1 MADEK
6 QMSAV
11 RFFCR
16 KTASSKGSHDWS
28 DLVQQVSYFDFG
40 HIQKDAVL
48 VQAVARLVR
57 KEFPNGEKWDKIVN
71 APGGHERILTIIRSG
86 LAALL
91 NSGAGECIDEHRFLN
106 RNRGA

>member
-16 KTASSKGSHDWS
+16 NTASTKATHDWS

-40 HIQKDAVL
+40 HIQKDMAL
-48 VQAVARLVR
+48 VQSVARLVR
-57 KEFPNGEKWDKIVN
+57 KEFPNGEKWHRIVN
-71 APGGHERILTIIRSG
+71 APGAHENILSTIRSG
-86 LAALL
+86 LASQLKTEPV
-91 NSGAGECIDEHRFLN
+91 GA
-106 RNRGA
+106 

>member
-16 KTASSKGSHDWS
+16 KTASNKGRTIHDWS
-28 DLVQQVSYFDFG
+28 DLVQQVSYFDYG
-40 HIQKDAVL
+40 HIQKDEPL
-48 VQAVARLVR
+48 IQTVAKQVR
-57 KEFPNGEKWDKIVN
+57 REYPNAEKWDKIVN
-71 APGGHERILTIIRSG
+71 APGAHENILSIIRSG

-91 NSGAGECIDEHRFLN
+91 KVEPVSA
-106 RNRGA
+106 

>member
-16 KTASSKGSHDWS
+16 KTASSKGNHDWS

-40 HIQKDAVL
+40 HIQKDAVAGSSRRSAGTKRIP
-48 VQAVARLVR
+48 QRREMGQDRQCSRWAR
-57 KEFPNGEKWDKIVN
+57 ENSDHYSQWAG
-71 APGGHERILTIIRSG
+71 S
-86 LAALL
+86 LAK
-91 NSGAGECIDEHRFLN
+91 SGAGGCIDSVAA
-106 RNRGA
+106 RGA

>member
-16 KTASSKGSHDWS
+16 KTTSNKARNIHDWS

-40 HIQKDAVL
+40 HIQKDDTII
-48 VQAVARLVR
+48 QAVAKQVR

-71 APGGHERILTIIRSG
+71 APGAHEIILSTIRSG

-91 NSGAGECIDEHRFLN
+91 KTEPVGA
-106 RNRGA
+106 

>member
-16 KTASSKGSHDWS
+16 KKASSKGSPDWS

-40 HIQKDAVL
+40 HIQKAEAII
-48 VQAVARLVR
+48 QAVARLVR
-57 KEFPNGEKWDKIVN
+57 KEFPNGEQWDKFVN
-71 APGGHERILTIIRSG
+71 APGAHEKILTIIRNG

-91 NSGAGECIDEHRFLN
+91 QAEPVGA
-106 RNRGA
+106 

>member
-6 QMSAV
+6 QLSAV

-16 KTASSKGSHDWS
+16 ITATRKGNLIHDWS

-40 HIQKDAVL
+40 HIQKDGMII
-48 VQAVARLVR
+48 QTVAKQVR
-57 KEFPNGEKWDKIVN
+57 RGFPNGDKWGTIVN
-71 APGGHERILTIIRSG
+71 ALGAHENILSIIRSG

-91 NSGAGECIDEHRFLN
+91 KAEP
-106 RNRGA
+106 AAT

>member
-16 KTASSKGSHDWS
+16 KVASNKGRTIHDWS

-40 HIQKDAVL
+40 HIQKDEL
-48 VQAVARLVR
+48 LIQTVAKQVR
-57 KEFPNGEKWDKIVN
+57 REFPNGEKWDKIVN
-71 APGGHERILTIIRSG
+71 APGAHDIILSTIRSG

-91 NSGAGECIDEHRFLN
+91 KTEPASA
-106 RNRGA
+106 

>member
-1 MADEK
+1 MSDEK

-16 KTASSKGSHDWS
+16 KTVSNKGRTIHDWS

-40 HIQKDAVL
+40 HIQKDEL
-48 VQAVARLVR
+48 LTQTVAKQVR
-57 KEFPNGEKWDKIVN
+57 REFPNGEKWDKLVN
-71 APGGHERILTIIRSG
+71 ATGAHENILSIIRGG

-91 NSGAGECIDEHRFLN
+91 KSEPAS
-106 RNRGA
+106 A

>member
-6 QMSAV
+6 QLSAV

-16 KTASSKGSHDWS
+16 KTVANKGRTIHDWC

-40 HIQKDAVL
+40 HIQKDEMII
-48 VQAVARLVR
+48 QAVAKQVR
-57 KEFPNGEKWDKIVN
+57 REFPNGEKWDKIVN
-71 APGGHERILTIIRSG
+71 APGEHERILAIIRSG

-91 NSGAGECIDEHRFLN
+91 KVEPASA
-106 RNRGA
+106 

>member
-16 KTASSKGSHDWS
+16 KTVSSKAKINHDWS
-28 DLVQQVSYFDFG
+28 ELVQQVSYFDFG
-40 HIQKDAVL
+40 HIQKDTAL
-48 VQAVARLVR
+48 VQSVARLVR
-57 KEFPNGEKWDKIVN
+57 KGFPNGDNWHKIVN
-71 APGGHERILTIIRSG
+71 ATGAHETILTVIRSG

-91 NSGAGECIDEHRFLN
+91 KADTAVVLSD
-106 RNRGA
+106 